1 MSDFSFP
8 QKQKANIPSIG
19 FLVKNHDGSSKD
31 EKSSLKE
38 VNLELTADEYLD
50 RDAKDCYMAMMSVGD
65 TGRGPLI
72 VLGYPFLRSY
82 YTVFD
87 FEKRRLQ
94 FVNSKTGI
102 DTKNSVADDDAASK
116 EGVIELVGIRPS

>member
-1 MSDFSFP
+1 M
-8 QKQKANIPSIG
+8 
-19 FLVKNHDGSSKD
+19 KNHNGSSKD
-31 EKSSLKE
+31 EKKLPE
-38 VNLELTADEYLD
+38 VNLELEADEYLD

-82 YTVFD
+82 MTLFD
-87 FEKRRLQ
+87 FEKRQLQ
-94 FVNSKTGI
+94 FVNSKTGV
-102 DTKNSVADDDAASK
+102 KKSSVEEDDKASK